1 MRSGG
6 GKAKGSQFERDAC
19 VLLSQWISNKA
30 QEDIFWRA
38 AMSGGRATVA
48 HKKSGKLLSSQ
59 VGDISC
65 VHPAGSRFISAFA
78 VECKFYAVLNYEG
91 LLTGKGKILQFW
103 NEIKSQAKTHH
114 KHPFMLARQNRMQ
127 TMVCLDINGRKELE
141 VPYKDMLLVSV
152 RHNIH
157 IIEAERFFR
166 VVKPY
171 VDVRG

>member
-1 MRSGG
+1 MRPGG
-6 GKAKGSQFERDAC
+6 GKSKGASFEREVC
-19 VLLSQWISNKA
+19 VSLSRWISRDV
-30 QEDIFWRA
+30 QDDVFWRS

-48 HKKSGKLLSSQ
+48 HKKSKKLLSSQ

-65 VHPAGSRFISAFA
+65 VHPNGASFISAFA
-78 VECKFYAVLNYEG
+78 VECKFYASLNYEG

-103 NEIKSQAKTHH
+103 TEIKSQAKTH
-114 KHPFMLARQNRMQ
+114 KKLPFMVARQNRMQ
-127 TMVCLDINGRKELE
+127 AVVCLSIAGRQELE
-141 VPYKDMLLVSV
+141 VPYKEMLLVSV

-171 VDVRG
+171 KG